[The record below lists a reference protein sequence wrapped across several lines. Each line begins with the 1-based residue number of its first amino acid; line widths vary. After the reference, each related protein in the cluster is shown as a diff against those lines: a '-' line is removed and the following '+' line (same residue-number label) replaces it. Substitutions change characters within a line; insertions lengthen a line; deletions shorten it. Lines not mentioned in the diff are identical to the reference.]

1 MWNRSGLGP
10 GPPWIK
16 RSTGSRKTNG
26 CPDRPAFRVL
36 SRLLR
41 RRSAFGSRTRW
52 SGVVS
57 LITRSATK
65 APDHLQRRTHR
76 DRLGRVCRPNYRY
89 RYLFLLVFLVPRRG
103 LEPPRLAALLPESSA
118 STNSA
123 IWARGRRRGNKV
135 GGGEGQ
141 RENVRIAAW
150 PCLASHRT
158 NGARTTGNKQSAR
171 ATHRAR
177 PIDIHAR
184 RRRPPQ
190 PACAPC
196 PRDIRST

>member
-1 MWNRSGLGP
+1 MDQTQHGFEEDKRLP
-10 GPPWIK
+10 
-16 RSTGSRKTNG
+16 RSTGFPRVESFAASEKCIWITDPLVRG
-26 CPDRPAFRVL
+26 SEPDHTVGNKSA
-36 SRLLR
+36 
-41 RRSAFGSRTRW
+41 RS
-52 SGVVS
+52 
-57 LITRSATK
+57 SAT
-65 APDHLQRRTHR
+65 PNPPRQFGP
-76 DRLGRVCRPNYRY
+76 RLPPELSIQIFVFIG
-89 RYLFLLVFLVPRRG
+89 FLVPRRG

-158 NGARTTGNKQSAR
+158 NGASTTGNKQSAR